1 MLKSV
6 RTALQAAVFAS
17 VAFAAGS
24 AFAVEPTGLWYDH
37 TGRGA
42 VEITK
47 CGDQLCGR
55 LVWLKDAQH
64 AKQVCGIQ
72 ILGEVKPMAN
82 GAWDNGWIYD
92 PERDSKF
99 SVELTP
105 MGASGA
111 QGGRLHGHQVAQ
123 RDHDVEASAGKPE
136 ALRRMRKSGRA
147 CGVA

>member
-1 MLKSV
+1 MLKSA
-6 RTALQAAVFAS
+6 RTTLQAAV
-17 VAFAAGS
+17 VAVSTFCAGS

-55 LVWLKDAQH
+55 LVWLKDAEH

-72 ILGEVKPMAN
+72 IIGDVKPMAS
-82 GAWDNGWIYD
+82 GAWDGGWIYD
-92 PERDSKF
+92 PERDAKF

-105 MGASGA
+105 IGAA
-111 QGGRLHGHQVAQ
+111 RPQGPRLHGHQVAQ
-123 RDHDVEASAGKPE
+123 RDHDVEARAGQPE
-136 ALRRMRKSGRA
+136 ALHHVSGPA
-147 CGVA
+147 DG

>member
-1 MLKSV
+1 MSGPRCRLRFSQV
-6 RTALQAAVFAS
+6 
-17 VAFAAGS
+17 VAFGAGS

-47 CGDQLCGR
+47 CGGQLCGR

-72 ILGEVKPMAN
+72 IIGDVKPMAN

-92 PERDSKF
+92 PEQDAKF

-105 MGASGA
+105 MGAARRSRSSATWARSG
-111 QGGRLHGHQVAQ
+111 
-123 RDHDVEASAGKPE
+123 SARP
-136 ALRRMRKSGRA
+136 
-147 CGVA
+147 